1 MSRRHTVLLALLA
14 VLAAPAAASAAPAD
28 PPVPA
33 PVADHAVWPL
43 TPQERW
49 ITDAQGRVVIV
60 HGVDLV
66 ARAAPWL
73 PGAAGF
79 GDDDARL
86 LAHAGFNAVRL
97 GVVPA
102 AVMPR
107 PGAIDRTYLD
117 HIAAT
122 VRLLGRHGLLT
133 LIVLHQDQWGAR
145 YLGSGLP
152 GWMTR
157 DDGIAGGRRQRSP
170 LGYVSNPA
178 LARAFQSFW
187 ANRTAARD
195 VGLMDRWTQIA
206 GAVAR
211 SLARERTLVGYDLM
225 NTPWPGPRWQRCVA
239 DGCPGFQ
246 HGALAR
252 LWRRTVAQVRAVD
265 ADAITWIE
273 PPALAPIL
281 APLLL
286 PATGDKR
293 RSGLAFQADCGLAA
307 AASATAATGSCGALQ
322 AGALDRAATWSRD
335 AGRPALLVGG
345 AAARRGATVAGL
357 RRIADGRMQSWLRW
371 PYANV
376 PASPGDQPAIVRDLR
391 RPAAGDNVD
400 DARLAALETPYP
412 RLVAGTPTGWSLD
425 SRSGVFTASWTTTLP
440 NGRPARADAV
450 SDLWLGRRQYPG
462 GYSVTLT
469 GARVVSRTA
478 DRVLLRALPDAQR
491 VAVVVTPSV
500 P

>member
-1 MSRRHTVLLALLA
+1 MRRRHTVLLALLA
-14 VLAAPAAASAAPAD
+14 ALGAPASAGAVSPESPAAL
-28 PPVPA
+28 
-33 PVADHAVWPL
+33 ADHAVWPL
-43 TPQERW
+43 TPQARW

-73 PGAAGF
+73 PGPAGF

-86 LAHAGFNAVRL
+86 LARAGFNAVRL

-107 PGAIDRTYLD
+107 PGAIDRGYLD

-122 VRLLGRHGLLT
+122 VRLLARHGLLT

-157 DDGIAGGRRQRSP
+157 DDDIASGRRQRAP
-170 LGYVSNPA
+170 RGYVTNPA

-187 ANRTAARD
+187 ANRSAARD

-211 SLARERTLVGYDLM
+211 ALAHQRTLVGYDLM
-225 NTPWPGPRWQRCVA
+225 NAPWPGPRWASCVL

-246 HGALAR
+246 QGALAR

-265 ADAITWIE
+265 PDAITWIE
-273 PPALAPIL
+273 PPALAPVL
-281 APLLL
+281 GPLLL
-286 PATGDKR
+286 PATGDQR

-307 AASATAATGSCGALQ
+307 VASPSAATSSCGALQ
-322 AGALDRAATWSRD
+322 ATALDRAAAWSQA
-335 AGRPALLVGG
+335 AGRPALLVGD

-357 RRIADGRMQSWLRW
+357 RRLADSRMQSWLRW

-376 PASPGDQPAIVRDLR
+376 PARPGDQPAIVKDLG
-391 RPAAGDNVD
+391 AAGD
-400 DARLAALETPYP
+400 
-412 RLVAGTPTGWSLD
+412 
-425 SRSGVFTASWTTTLP
+425 
-440 NGRPARADAV
+440 
-450 SDLWLGRRQYPG
+450 RRQ
-462 GYSVTLT
+462 
-469 GARVVSRTA
+469 R
-478 DRVLLRALPDAQR
+478 
-491 VAVVVTPSV
+491 
-500 P
+500 